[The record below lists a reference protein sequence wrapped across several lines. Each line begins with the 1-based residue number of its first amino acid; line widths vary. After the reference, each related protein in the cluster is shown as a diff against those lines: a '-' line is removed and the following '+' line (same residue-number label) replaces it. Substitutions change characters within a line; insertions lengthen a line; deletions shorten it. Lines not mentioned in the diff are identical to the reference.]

1 MAKGGTIKKLDN
13 GKYQW
18 IGCYT
23 DNEGKKKRPKKTFN
37 TKKEA
42 EEYRKAQLNTKTN
55 LINLKN
61 KKSYTVEEY
70 YNKWRLETWTTEE
83 YYSFNTT
90 GKWDS
95 VFNAHILPYIKNEKI
110 DCIDY
115 SKFQK
120 HLNEM
125 DEQGKTH
132 KYLSNIVQALKSML
146 KFATEEDLISIN
158 NVDKLKIKGRK
169 KEYKIFNVLRENDF
183 NTIYDYMKTKKYYYA
198 DFYLFIHE
206 TGIRSEEIVIKE
218 EDIDFNN
225 RIINIRRFI
234 KNKKDVATG
243 KISKEITL
251 YGKSQSSYR
260 QIPMNALAERAIK
273 NQLEY
278 KEKHNIK
285 SEYIFTTK
293 TGKTIDTAAMLRTWR
308 ETISKL
314 NKENE
319 YQIPKCGL
327 HSLRKLFCKNAR
339 DKANLEWLMIQRLM
353 GHSDI
358 SITQKVYYSMDIE
371 DFTSLATV
379 LDLASG
385 RLQKEIEE
393 RQREEIGYSGITDDE
408 WDEINNY

>member
-1 MAKGGTIKKLDN
+1 MAKGGTIKKLSN
-13 GKYQW
+13 GKWQW
-18 IGCYT
+18 KGYYV
-23 DNEGKKKRPKKTFN
+23 DNEGKEKRPKKTFN

-42 EEYRKAQLNTKTN
+42 EEYRKAQLTAKTN

-70 YNKWRLETWTTEE
+70 YNKWRLETWKTEE

-115 SKFQK
+115 TRFQK
-120 HLNEM
+120 HLDDM
-125 DEQGKTH
+125 DKDGKTH
-132 KYLSNIVQALKSML
+132 KYLLNIVQALKSML
-146 KFATEEDLISIN
+146 SFAEDEELILVNNIN
-158 NVDKLKIKGRK
+158 KLKIKGRK
-169 KEYKIFNVLRENDF
+169 KDYQIFNVLKENDF
-183 NTIYDYMKTKKYYYA
+183 NTIYDFMKEKKYYYA
-198 DFYLFIHE
+198 DFFMFLHE
-206 TGIRSEEIVIKE
+206 TGIRSEEIVITE
-218 EDIDFNN
+218 SDIDFDK
-225 RIINIRRFI
+225 RIIYIRRFI

-308 ETISKL
+308 ETINKL

-339 DKANLEWLMIQRLM
+339 DKANLEWLTIQRLM

-358 SITQKVYYSMDIE
+358 SITQKVYYSMDVE
-371 DFTSLATV
+371 DFTSLASV
-379 LDLASG
+379 LDLAND
-385 RLQKEIEE
+385 RLQKEYFREQI
-393 RQREEIGYSGITDDE
+393 EEIGYTPDLIDE
-408 WDEINNY
+408 FDTNDF